1 MTKKIISSCALG
13 FIALGYSNLT
23 HAETKHTHKLSLG
36 LAVAQ
41 SQSIYEGGKDRT
53 QAFPAID
60 YKYKR
65 FYFQG
70 GELGFHVVDS
80 KLWDLKIGIGAD
92 FIGDKDRGDSPELKD
107 MSSLGFPVSA
117 GIEATYKSP
126 IGYFSA
132 RQTHEITNKHGGS
145 SFKLGYSAYIPV
157 KSWVLIPSLSWQKYS
172 DDVVNYYFGVDAA
185 SVTEDRP
192 LYQTGS
198 SATKNLAVMVLK
210 PITEKVRFLGN
221 VGVTQ
226 YGNEVTNSPIIS
238 EDHSLSV
245 FMGFTYKIF

>member
-1 MTKKIISSCALG
+1 MIHKLFTTSALG
-13 FIALGYSNLT
+13 ILLLGYSNSPF
-23 HAETKHTHKLSLG
+23 AETEPTHELSLG
-36 LAVAQ
+36 LAVAR
-41 SQSIYEGGKDRT
+41 SQSIYTGGKDRT

-60 YKYKR
+60 YKYKK

-80 KLWDLKIGIGAD
+80 KNWDLKLGIGAD
-92 FIGDKDRGDSPELKD
+92 FIGDKDRGDSPELDD
-107 MSSLGFPVSA
+107 MPSLGFPVSA

-132 RQTHEITNKHGGS
+132 RQTQEVTNKHNGH

-157 KSWVLIPSLSWQKYS
+157 KSWVFIPSLSWQKYS

-185 SVTEDRP
+185 SATVNRP

-198 SATKNLAVMVLK
+198 SATKSIGVMVLK
-210 PITEKVRFLGN
+210 PITEKVRLLGN
-221 VGVTQ
+221 IGLTQ
-226 YGNEVTNSPIIS
+226 YGDEVTNSPIVS
-238 EDHSLSV
+238 EDQSLSV